1 MNKKYA
7 TVRRVALFA
16 LNDCETAIMSVLMGY
31 FAYFNQNIVG
41 LSAVVLGIIAT
52 SFRIFDG
59 ITDPIV
65 GVLMDRTKGKQGRF
79 RPFMIGGSL
88 LIILSIIA
96 IFSVPSGLSTIQK
109 YIYQCVFY
117 SIYVIG
123 YTLQSVVTRAAQ
135 AILTDGEKDRPLFLA
150 FNGFYTSIACVIVP
164 LIITA
169 FLSRLYTSAEYSV
182 GLLNPQLWKTAS
194 YIFSGLVV
202 VCCIGAVIGIKDVDK
217 PEFYEQKAKTAAEK
231 PRLKNYLHLLR
242 HNRALQMIIVS
253 EATDKLGI
261 MTCNVSVVYLF
272 SNILLHSEL
281 QGQLAPIMLLSITG
295 FDILFTWYSRK
306 KGLKKGYVTITWI
319 NIVFI
324 ILMLIVKPDPENPL
338 IYGVMYYIIFG
349 AKSCASSIV
358 FPMIADISDYEEY
371 LTGKYVPSLVGTIIS
386 GIDKFTSAFANLGV
400 GFAISAAGYS
410 NITIVP
416 NAPVSDEFHSYLFIC
431 LCWVPLICELITA
444 VAMRFYPLT
453 TAKMAEIREVL
464 KQRRAADTA
473 ENGT

>member
-1 MNKKYA
+1 MNNKYR
-7 TVRRVALFA
+7 TVRRIALFA
-16 LNDCETAIMSVLMGY
+16 LNDCETAILSVLMGY

-41 LSAVVLGIIAT
+41 LSAVVLGVIAT
-52 SFRIFDG
+52 TFRIFDG

-65 GVLMDRTKGKQGRF
+65 GVLMDRTRSKHGRF
-79 RPFMIGGSL
+79 RPFMVVGSF

-96 IFSVPSGLSTIQK
+96 IFSVPNGLGSIQK

-135 AILTDGEKDRPLFLA
+135 SILTDGEKDRPLFLA
-150 FNGFYTSIACVIVP
+150 FNGAYTSIACVIVP

-169 FLSRLYTSAEYSV
+169 FLSKAYTSAEYSV

-202 VCCIGAVIGIKDVDK
+202 VCCIGAVIGIRDVDR
-217 PEFYEQKAKTAAEK
+217 PEFYAQKAKESVNK
-231 PRLKNYLHLLR
+231 PRLRHYLHLLK
-242 HNRALQMIIVS
+242 HNRALQMIIIS

-295 FDILFTWYSRK
+295 FDVLFTWYSRK
-306 KGLKKGYVTITWI
+306 KGLKTGYVTITWI
-319 NIVFI
+319 NIAFI
-324 ILMLIVKPDPENPL
+324 ILMLVVKPDPQNPL
-338 IYGVMYYIIFG
+338 IYGIMYYIIFG

-371 LTGKYVPSLVGTIIS
+371 LTGQYVPSLVGTVIS

-400 GFAISAAGYS
+400 GIAISAAGYS
-410 NITIVP
+410 NVTIVP
-416 NAPVSDEFHSYLFIC
+416 NAPVSAQFHSYLFIC

-453 TAKMAEIREVL
+453 TEKMAEIHETL
-464 KQRRAADTA
+464 KQRRATDA
-473 ENGT
+473 ENSGT